1 MNFFNKDHNKY
12 LVILFSAI
20 MLIIILI
27 VGRIGQKK
35 AQEKSP
41 EAVQETSQVIDRT
54 DTDHTE
60 NTTPTEPA
68 SAGDSSAPNE
78 NSSASLESSG
88 SSLVLVSSLS
98 AARKYSQLII
108 VSCDGG
114 EAQISM
120 YKNSGDSSTWN
131 QILSSPGYI
140 GSDGVGQASED
151 SCHTPQGIY
160 GFTMAFGNLPDP
172 GSAIPYTQTDA
183 NSYWVDDPDSLFY
196 NRFVYVTD
204 ASATADNSGESTS
217 SVVVTK
223 ASTTADNTVK
233 STSSVVV
240 TKASTT
246 VDNTGESTSSVVVT
260 SASTTANNSGES
272 TSSVVVTNA
281 STTADNSGVSTSSV
295 VVTNASTPSAETTVT
310 PDVLVNDPNY
320 LSGRI
325 LLSPSIRWNS
335 AENLHDAGYAYNYA
349 LALDVNSNCTPGAG
363 SAFFLHC
370 NINKPTQGCI
380 TVPEAVMRDILIN
393 IKPDCHIIIDTAER
407 LNQY

>member
-68 SAGDSSAPNE
+68 SAGDSSAPKD

-88 SSLVLVSSLS
+88 SSLVSVSSLS

-120 YKNSGDSSTWN
+120 YENSGDSSTWN

-204 ASATADNSGESTS
+204 ASATANNSGESTS

-260 SASTTANNSGES
+260 SASTTADNSGES
-272 TSSVVVTNA
+272 TSSVVVTK
-281 STTADNSGVSTSSV
+281 
-295 VVTNASTPSAETTVT
+295 ASTPSAETTVT

-380 TVPEAVMRDILIN
+380 TVPEDVMRDILIN

>member
-60 NTTPTEPA
+60 NTTPTEPS
-68 SAGDSSAPNE
+68 SAGDSSAPKE
-78 NSSASLESSG
+78 NSSASLESSE
-88 SSLVLVSSLS
+88 SSLVSVSSLS

-120 YKNSGDSSTWN
+120 YENSGDSSTWN

-204 ASATADNSGESTS
+204 AS
-217 SVVVTK
+217 
-223 ASTTADNTVK
+223 
-233 STSSVVV
+233 
-240 TKASTT
+240 TT

-260 SASTTANNSGES
+260 SASTP
-272 TSSVVVTNA
+272 SV
-281 STTADNSGVSTSSV
+281 
-295 VVTNASTPSAETTVT
+295 ETTVT

>member
-68 SAGDSSAPNE
+68 SAGDSSAPKE
-78 NSSASLESSG
+78 NSSASLESSE
-88 SSLVLVSSLS
+88 SSLVSVSSLS

-120 YKNSGDSSTWN
+120 YENSGDYSTWN

-204 ASATADNSGESTS
+204 AS
-217 SVVVTK
+217 
-223 ASTTADNTVK
+223 
-233 STSSVVV
+233 
-240 TKASTT
+240 
-246 VDNTGESTSSVVVT
+246 
-260 SASTTANNSGES
+260 TTANNSG
-272 TSSVVVTNA
+272 
-281 STTADNSGVSTSSV
+281 VSTASV

>member
-35 AQEKSP
+35 ALEKSP
-41 EAVQETSQVIDRT
+41 KAVQETSQVIDT
-54 DTDHTE
+54 SDTDNTE

-68 SAGDSSAPNE
+68 SAGDSSAPKE
-78 NSSASLESSG
+78 NSSASLESAG
-88 SSLVLVSSLS
+88 PSLVSVSSLS

-120 YKNSGDSSTWN
+120 YENSGDSSTWN

-196 NRFVYVTD
+196 NRFVYVTK
-204 ASATADNSGESTS
+204 ASTTADNTGESTS

-223 ASTTADNTVK
+223 ASA
-233 STSSVVV
+233 
-240 TKASTT
+240 
-246 VDNTGESTSSVVVT
+246 
-260 SASTTANNSGES
+260 
-272 TSSVVVTNA
+272 
-281 STTADNSGVSTSSV
+281 
-295 VVTNASTPSAETTVT
+295 PSAETTVT

-325 LLSPSIRWNS
+325 LLSPSILWNS

-380 TVPEAVMRDILIN
+380 TVPEDVMRDILIN

-407 LNQY
+407 LKQY

>member
-68 SAGDSSAPNE
+68 SAGDSSAPKE

-88 SSLVLVSSLS
+88 SSLVSVSSLS

-120 YKNSGDSSTWN
+120 YENSGDSSTWN

-204 ASATADNSGESTS
+204 ASTTANNSGESTS

-260 SASTTANNSGES
+260 S
-272 TSSVVVTNA
+272 A

-380 TVPEAVMRDILIN
+380 TVPEDVMRDILIN

>member
-68 SAGDSSAPNE
+68 SAGDSSAPKK

-88 SSLVLVSSLS
+88 SSLVSVSSLS

-120 YKNSGDSSTWN
+120 YENSGDSSTWN

-204 ASATADNSGESTS
+204 ASA
-217 SVVVTK
+217 
-223 ASTTADNTVK
+223 
-233 STSSVVV
+233 
-240 TKASTT
+240 
-246 VDNTGESTSSVVVT
+246 
-260 SASTTANNSGES
+260 
-272 TSSVVVTNA
+272 
-281 STTADNSGVSTSSV
+281 TADNSGVSTSSV

>member
-68 SAGDSSAPNE
+68 SAGDSSAPKE
-78 NSSASLESSG
+78 NSSASLESAESR
-88 SSLVLVSSLS
+88 LVSVSSLS

-120 YKNSGDSSTWN
+120 YENSGDSSTWN

-223 ASTTADNTVK
+223 
-233 STSSVVV
+233 
-240 TKASTT
+240 
-246 VDNTGESTSSVVVT
+246 
-260 SASTTANNSGES
+260 
-272 TSSVVVTNA
+272 
-281 STTADNSGVSTSSV
+281 
-295 VVTNASTPSAETTVT
+295 ASTPSAETTVT

>member
-68 SAGDSSAPNE
+68 SAGDSSAPKE

-88 SSLVLVSSLS
+88 SSLASVSSLS

-120 YKNSGDSSTWN
+120 YENSGDSSTWN

-204 ASATADNSGESTS
+204 ASATANNSGESTS

-260 SASTTANNSGES
+260 SASTTADNSGES
-272 TSSVVVTNA
+272 TSSVVVTK
-281 STTADNSGVSTSSV
+281 
-295 VVTNASTPSAETTVT
+295 ASTPSAETTVT

-380 TVPEAVMRDILIN
+380 TVTEDVMRDILIN

>member
-68 SAGDSSAPNE
+68 SAGDSSAPKE

-88 SSLVLVSSLS
+88 SSLVSVSSLS

-120 YKNSGDSSTWN
+120 YENSGDSSTWN

-204 ASATADNSGESTS
+204 AS
-217 SVVVTK
+217 
-223 ASTTADNTVK
+223 TTADNT
-233 STSSVVV
+233 
-240 TKASTT
+240 
-246 VDNTGESTSSVVVT
+246 GE
-260 SASTTANNSGES
+260 
-272 TSSVVVTNA
+272 
-281 STTADNSGVSTSSV
+281 STSSV

>member
-54 DTDHTE
+54 DTHRTE
-60 NTTPTEPA
+60 NTTPTEPS
-68 SAGDSSAPNE
+68 SAGDSSAPKE
-78 NSSASLESSG
+78 NSSASLESSE
-88 SSLVLVSSLS
+88 SSLVSVSSLS

-120 YKNSGDSSTWN
+120 YENSGDSSTWN

-204 ASATADNSGESTS
+204 AS
-217 SVVVTK
+217 
-223 ASTTADNTVK
+223 
-233 STSSVVV
+233 
-240 TKASTT
+240 TT

-260 SASTTANNSGES
+260 SASTTADNSGES
-272 TSSVVVTNA
+272 TSSVVVT
-281 STTADNSGVSTSSV
+281 S
-295 VVTNASTPSAETTVT
+295 ASTPSAETTVT

>member
-68 SAGDSSAPNE
+68 SAGDSSAPKE

-88 SSLVLVSSLS
+88 SSLVSVSSLS

-120 YKNSGDSSTWN
+120 YENSGDSSTWN

-204 ASATADNSGESTS
+204 ASATADNSGVSTS

-223 ASTTADNTVK
+223 
-233 STSSVVV
+233 
-240 TKASTT
+240 
-246 VDNTGESTSSVVVT
+246 
-260 SASTTANNSGES
+260 
-272 TSSVVVTNA
+272 
-281 STTADNSGVSTSSV
+281 
-295 VVTNASTPSAETTVT
+295 ASTPSAETTVT

-380 TVPEAVMRDILIN
+380 TVPEDVMRDILIN

-407 LNQY
+407 LKQY

>member
-68 SAGDSSAPNE
+68 SAGDSSAPKE
-78 NSSASLESSG
+78 NSSASLESSE
-88 SSLVLVSSLS
+88 SSLVSVSSLS

-120 YKNSGDSSTWN
+120 YENSGDSSTWN

-204 ASATADNSGESTS
+204 ASTTADNSG
-217 SVVVTK
+217 V
-223 ASTTADNTVK
+223 
-233 STSSVVV
+233 
-240 TKASTT
+240 
-246 VDNTGESTSSVVVT
+246 STSSVVVT

-272 TSSVVVTNA
+272 TSSVVVTK
-281 STTADNSGVSTSSV
+281 
-295 VVTNASTPSAETTVT
+295 ASTPSAETTVT

>member
-68 SAGDSSAPNE
+68 SAGDSSAPKE
-78 NSSASLESSG
+78 NSSASLESSE
-88 SSLVLVSSLS
+88 SSLVSVSSLS

-120 YKNSGDSSTWN
+120 YENSGDSSTWN

-204 ASATADNSGESTS
+204 AS
-217 SVVVTK
+217 
-223 ASTTADNTVK
+223 TTA
-233 STSSVVV
+233 
-240 TKASTT
+240 
-246 VDNTGESTSSVVVT
+246 DNTGESTSSVVVT
-260 SASTTANNSGES
+260 SASTTANNSGE
-272 TSSVVVTNA
+272 
-281 STTADNSGVSTSSV
+281 STSSV

>member
-68 SAGDSSAPNE
+68 SAGDSSAPKE
-78 NSSASLESSG
+78 NSSASLESSE
-88 SSLVLVSSLS
+88 SSLVSVSSLS

-120 YKNSGDSSTWN
+120 YENSGDSSTWN

-204 ASATADNSGESTS
+204 ASATANNSGESTS

-223 ASTTADNTVK
+223 ASTTADNT
-233 STSSVVV
+233 
-240 TKASTT
+240 
-246 VDNTGESTSSVVVT
+246 GESTSSVVVT
-260 SASTTANNSGES
+260 SASTP
-272 TSSVVVTNA
+272 SV
-281 STTADNSGVSTSSV
+281 
-295 VVTNASTPSAETTVT
+295 ETTVT

>member
-60 NTTPTEPA
+60 NTTPTEPS
-68 SAGDSSAPNE
+68 SAGDSSAPKE
-78 NSSASLESSG
+78 NSSASLESSE
-88 SSLVLVSSLS
+88 SSLVSVSSLS

-120 YKNSGDSSTWN
+120 YENSGDYSTWN

-172 GSAIPYTQTDA
+172 GSAIPYTQIDA

-204 ASATADNSGESTS
+204 ASTTANNSGVSTS

-260 SASTTANNSGES
+260 SASTP
-272 TSSVVVTNA
+272 SV
-281 STTADNSGVSTSSV
+281 
-295 VVTNASTPSAETTVT
+295 ETTVT

>member
-68 SAGDSSAPNE
+68 SAGDSSAPKE
-78 NSSASLESSG
+78 NSSASLESSE
-88 SSLVLVSSLS
+88 SRLVSVSSLS

-120 YKNSGDSSTWN
+120 YENSGDSSTWN

-204 ASATADNSGESTS
+204 ASATANNSGE
-217 SVVVTK
+217 
-223 ASTTADNTVK
+223 

-260 SASTTANNSGES
+260 SASTP
-272 TSSVVVTNA
+272 SV
-281 STTADNSGVSTSSV
+281 
-295 VVTNASTPSAETTVT
+295 ETTVT

>member
-41 EAVQETSQVIDRT
+41 EAVQETSQVIDT
-54 DTDHTE
+54 TVTDHTE

-68 SAGDSSAPNE
+68 SAGDSSAPKE

-88 SSLVLVSSLS
+88 SSLVSVSSLS

-120 YKNSGDSSTWN
+120 YENSGDSSTWN

-140 GSDGVGQASED
+140 GSDGIGQASED

-204 ASATADNSGESTS
+204 ASATANNSGESTS

-223 ASTTADNTVK
+223 ASTTADNT
-233 STSSVVV
+233 
-240 TKASTT
+240 
-246 VDNTGESTSSVVVT
+246 
-260 SASTTANNSGES
+260 
-272 TSSVVVTNA
+272 
-281 STTADNSGVSTSSV
+281 GVSTSSV
-295 VVTNASTPSAETTVT
+295 VVTNASTPSVETTVT

-380 TVPEAVMRDILIN
+380 TVPEDVMRDILIN

>member
-68 SAGDSSAPNE
+68 SAGDSSAPKK

-88 SSLVLVSSLS
+88 SSLVSVSSLS

-120 YKNSGDSSTWN
+120 YENSGDSSTWN

-204 ASATADNSGESTS
+204 ASATANNSGESTS

-240 TKASTT
+240 T
-246 VDNTGESTSSVVVT
+246 
-260 SASTTANNSGES
+260 SASATADNSGVS

>member
-68 SAGDSSAPNE
+68 SAGDSSAPKE

-88 SSLVLVSSLS
+88 SSLVSVSSLS

-120 YKNSGDSSTWN
+120 YENSGDSSTWN

-204 ASATADNSGESTS
+204 ASATANNSGVSTSSVVVTKASATADNSGESTS

-223 ASTTADNTVK
+223 
-233 STSSVVV
+233 
-240 TKASTT
+240 
-246 VDNTGESTSSVVVT
+246 
-260 SASTTANNSGES
+260 
-272 TSSVVVTNA
+272 
-281 STTADNSGVSTSSV
+281 
-295 VVTNASTPSAETTVT
+295 ASTPSAETTVT

-320 LSGRI
+320 LSGRV

>member
-68 SAGDSSAPNE
+68 SAGDSSAPKE
-78 NSSASLESSG
+78 NSSASLESSE
-88 SSLVLVSSLS
+88 SSLVSVSSLS

-120 YKNSGDSSTWN
+120 YENSGDSSTWN

-140 GSDGVGQASED
+140 GSDGVGQASEA

-204 ASATADNSGESTS
+204 AS
-217 SVVVTK
+217 
-223 ASTTADNTVK
+223 
-233 STSSVVV
+233 
-240 TKASTT
+240 
-246 VDNTGESTSSVVVT
+246 
-260 SASTTANNSGES
+260 TTAN
-272 TSSVVVTNA
+272 
-281 STTADNSGVSTSSV
+281 NSGVSTSSV

>member
-68 SAGDSSAPNE
+68 SAGDSSAPKE
-78 NSSASLESSG
+78 NSSASLESSE
-88 SSLVLVSSLS
+88 SSLVSVSSLS

-120 YKNSGDSSTWN
+120 YENSGDSSTWN

-204 ASATADNSGESTS
+204 ASATANNSGESTS

-223 ASTTADNTVK
+223 
-233 STSSVVV
+233 
-240 TKASTT
+240 
-246 VDNTGESTSSVVVT
+246 
-260 SASTTANNSGES
+260 
-272 TSSVVVTNA
+272 
-281 STTADNSGVSTSSV
+281 
-295 VVTNASTPSAETTVT
+295 ASTPSAETTVT

>member
-68 SAGDSSAPNE
+68 SAGDSSAPKE
-78 NSSASLESSG
+78 NSSASLESSE
-88 SSLVLVSSLS
+88 SSLVSVSSLS

-120 YKNSGDSSTWN
+120 YENSGDSSTWN

-196 NRFVYVTD
+196 NRFVYVT
-204 ASATADNSGESTS
+204 
-217 SVVVTK
+217 
-223 ASTTADNTVK
+223 
-233 STSSVVV
+233 
-240 TKASTT
+240 
-246 VDNTGESTSSVVVT
+246 

-272 TSSVVVTNA
+272 TSSVVVTK
-281 STTADNSGVSTSSV
+281 
-295 VVTNASTPSAETTVT
+295 ASTPSAETTVT

-380 TVPEAVMRDILIN
+380 TVPEDVMRDILIN

>member
-1 MNFFNKDHNKY
+1 MNLFNKDHNKY

-68 SAGDSSAPNE
+68 SAGDSSAPKE

-88 SSLVLVSSLS
+88 SSLVSVSSLS

-114 EAQISM
+114 GAQISM
-120 YKNSGDSSTWN
+120 YENSSDSSTWN

-204 ASATADNSGESTS
+204 ASATANNS
-217 SVVVTK
+217 
-223 ASTTADNTVK
+223 
-233 STSSVVV
+233 
-240 TKASTT
+240 
-246 VDNTGESTSSVVVT
+246 GESTSSVVVT
-260 SASTTANNSGES
+260 SASPTANNSGES
-272 TSSVVVTNA
+272 TSSVVVTK
-281 STTADNSGVSTSSV
+281 
-295 VVTNASTPSAETTVT
+295 ASTPSAETTVT

-380 TVPEAVMRDILIN
+380 TVPEDVMRDILIN

-407 LNQY
+407 LKQY

>member
-68 SAGDSSAPNE
+68 SAGDSSAPKE

-88 SSLVLVSSLS
+88 SSLVSVSSLS

-120 YKNSGDSSTWN
+120 YENSGDSSTWN

-183 NSYWVDDPDSLFY
+183 NSYWVDDPNSLFY

-204 ASATADNSGESTS
+204 
-217 SVVVTK
+217 
-223 ASTTADNTVK
+223 
-233 STSSVVV
+233 
-240 TKASTT
+240 
-246 VDNTGESTSSVVVT
+246 
-260 SASTTANNSGES
+260 ASTTANNSGES
-272 TSSVVVTNA
+272 TSSVVVTK
-281 STTADNSGVSTSSV
+281 
-295 VVTNASTPSAETTVT
+295 ASTPSAETTVT

>member
-68 SAGDSSAPNE
+68 SAGDSSAPKE
-78 NSSASLESSG
+78 NSSASLESSE
-88 SSLVLVSSLS
+88 SSLVSVSSLS

-120 YKNSGDSSTWN
+120 YENSGDSSTWN

-204 ASATADNSGESTS
+204 ASTTANNSG
-217 SVVVTK
+217 V
-223 ASTTADNTVK
+223 

-260 SASTTANNSGES
+260 SASTP
-272 TSSVVVTNA
+272 SV
-281 STTADNSGVSTSSV
+281 
-295 VVTNASTPSAETTVT
+295 ETTVT

-380 TVPEAVMRDILIN
+380 TVPEDVMRDILIN

>member
-68 SAGDSSAPNE
+68 SAGDSSAPKK

-88 SSLVLVSSLS
+88 SSLVSVSSLS

-120 YKNSGDSSTWN
+120 YENSGDSSTWN

-204 ASATADNSGESTS
+204 ASTTADNTGESTS

-223 ASTTADNTVK
+223 ASA
-233 STSSVVV
+233 
-240 TKASTT
+240 
-246 VDNTGESTSSVVVT
+246 
-260 SASTTANNSGES
+260 
-272 TSSVVVTNA
+272 
-281 STTADNSGVSTSSV
+281 TADNSGESTSSV

-349 LALDVNSNCTPGAG
+349 LARDVNSNCTPGAG

>member
-68 SAGDSSAPNE
+68 SAGDSSAPKK

-88 SSLVLVSSLS
+88 SSLVSVSSLS

-120 YKNSGDSSTWN
+120 YENSGDSSTWN

-204 ASATADNSGESTS
+204 ASATADNSGVSTS

-223 ASTTADNTVK
+223 
-233 STSSVVV
+233 
-240 TKASTT
+240 
-246 VDNTGESTSSVVVT
+246 
-260 SASTTANNSGES
+260 
-272 TSSVVVTNA
+272 
-281 STTADNSGVSTSSV
+281 
-295 VVTNASTPSAETTVT
+295 ASTPSAETTVT

>member
-68 SAGDSSAPNE
+68 SAGDSSAPKE
-78 NSSASLESSG
+78 NSSASLESSE
-88 SSLVLVSSLS
+88 SRLVSVSSLS

-108 VSCDGG
+108 VSCDSG

-120 YKNSGDSSTWN
+120 YENSGDSSTWN

-204 ASATADNSGESTS
+204 ASTTANNSGVSTS

-260 SASTTANNSGES
+260 S
-272 TSSVVVTNA
+272 
-281 STTADNSGVSTSSV
+281 
-295 VVTNASTPSAETTVT
+295 ASTPSAETTVT

>member
-68 SAGDSSAPNE
+68 SAGDSSAPKE

-88 SSLVLVSSLS
+88 SSLVSVSSLS

-120 YKNSGDSSTWN
+120 YENSGDSSTWN

-217 SVVVTK
+217 SVVVT
-223 ASTTADNTVK
+223 
-233 STSSVVV
+233 
-240 TKASTT
+240 
-246 VDNTGESTSSVVVT
+246 
-260 SASTTANNSGES
+260 SASTTANNSGE
-272 TSSVVVTNA
+272 
-281 STTADNSGVSTSSV
+281 STSSV

>member
-68 SAGDSSAPNE
+68 SAGDSSAPKE

-88 SSLVLVSSLS
+88 SSLVSVSSLS

-120 YKNSGDSSTWN
+120 YENSGDSSTWN

-204 ASATADNSGESTS
+204 ASATANNSGESTS

-223 ASTTADNTVK
+223 AST
-233 STSSVVV
+233 
-240 TKASTT
+240 
-246 VDNTGESTSSVVVT
+246 
-260 SASTTANNSGES
+260 
-272 TSSVVVTNA
+272 
-281 STTADNSGVSTSSV
+281 
-295 VVTNASTPSAETTVT
+295 PSAETAVT

>member
-1 MNFFNKDHNKY
+1 
-12 LVILFSAI
+12 

-68 SAGDSSAPNE
+68 SAGDSSAPKE

-88 SSLVLVSSLS
+88 SSLVSVSSLS

-114 EAQISM
+114 GAQISM
-120 YKNSGDSSTWN
+120 YENSGDSSTWN

-204 ASATADNSGESTS
+204 ASATADNSG
-217 SVVVTK
+217 V
-223 ASTTADNTVK
+223 
-233 STSSVVV
+233 
-240 TKASTT
+240 
-246 VDNTGESTSSVVVT
+246 STSSVVVT

-272 TSSVVVTNA
+272 TSSVVVTK
-281 STTADNSGVSTSSV
+281 
-295 VVTNASTPSAETTVT
+295 ASTPSAETTVT

-380 TVPEAVMRDILIN
+380 TVPEDVMRDILIN

-407 LNQY
+407 LKQY

>member
-68 SAGDSSAPNE
+68 SAGDSSAPKK

-88 SSLVLVSSLS
+88 SSLVSVSSLS

-120 YKNSGDSSTWN
+120 YENSGDSSTWN

-183 NSYWVDDPDSLFY
+183 NSYWVDDPGSLFY

-204 ASATADNSGESTS
+204 ASATANNSGESTS

-240 TKASTT
+240 T
-246 VDNTGESTSSVVVT
+246 
-260 SASTTANNSGES
+260 SASATADNSGVS

>member
-68 SAGDSSAPNE
+68 SAGDSSAPKE

-88 SSLVLVSSLS
+88 SSLVSVSSLS

-120 YKNSGDSSTWN
+120 YENSGDSSTWN

-204 ASATADNSGESTS
+204 ASATANNSGESTS

-240 TKASTT
+240 T
-246 VDNTGESTSSVVVT
+246 
-260 SASTTANNSGES
+260 SASATADNSGVS

-380 TVPEAVMRDILIN
+380 TVPEDVMRDILIN

>member
-68 SAGDSSAPNE
+68 SAGDSSAPKE
-78 NSSASLESSG
+78 NSSASLESSE
-88 SSLVLVSSLS
+88 SSLVSVSSLS

-120 YKNSGDSSTWN
+120 YENSGDSSTWN

-223 ASTTADNTVK
+223 AST
-233 STSSVVV
+233 
-240 TKASTT
+240 
-246 VDNTGESTSSVVVT
+246 
-260 SASTTANNSGES
+260 
-272 TSSVVVTNA
+272 
-281 STTADNSGVSTSSV
+281 
-295 VVTNASTPSAETTVT
+295 PSAETAVT

>member
-68 SAGDSSAPNE
+68 SAGDSSAPKE

-88 SSLVLVSSLS
+88 SSLVSVSSLS

-120 YKNSGDSSTWN
+120 YENSGDSSTWN

-204 ASATADNSGESTS
+204 ASATANNSGESTS

-223 ASTTADNTVK
+223 ASTTADNTGV

-240 TKASTT
+240 TSASTTANNSGVSTSSVVVTNASTT

-260 SASTTANNSGES
+260 SASTP
-272 TSSVVVTNA
+272 SV
-281 STTADNSGVSTSSV
+281 
-295 VVTNASTPSAETTVT
+295 ETTVT

>member
-68 SAGDSSAPNE
+68 SAGDSSAPKK

-88 SSLVLVSSLS
+88 SSLVSVSSLS

-120 YKNSGDSSTWN
+120 YENSGDSSTWN

-281 STTADNSGVSTSSV
+281 ST
-295 VVTNASTPSAETTVT
+295 PSAETAVT

>member
-68 SAGDSSAPNE
+68 SAGDSSAPKE

-120 YKNSGDSSTWN
+120 YENSGDSSTWN

-204 ASATADNSGESTS
+204 ASTTADNTGESTS

-223 ASTTADNTVK
+223 AST
-233 STSSVVV
+233 
-240 TKASTT
+240 
-246 VDNTGESTSSVVVT
+246 
-260 SASTTANNSGES
+260 
-272 TSSVVVTNA
+272 
-281 STTADNSGVSTSSV
+281 
-295 VVTNASTPSAETTVT
+295 PSAETAVT

>member
-68 SAGDSSAPNE
+68 SAGDSSAPKE

-108 VSCDGG
+108 VSCDGS

-120 YKNSGDSSTWN
+120 YENSGDSSTWN

-204 ASATADNSGESTS
+204 ASATANNSGESTS

-223 ASTTADNTVK
+223 
-233 STSSVVV
+233 
-240 TKASTT
+240 
-246 VDNTGESTSSVVVT
+246 
-260 SASTTANNSGES
+260 
-272 TSSVVVTNA
+272 
-281 STTADNSGVSTSSV
+281 
-295 VVTNASTPSAETTVT
+295 ASTPSAETTVT

-320 LSGRI
+320 LSGRV

>member
-68 SAGDSSAPNE
+68 SAGDSSAPKE

-88 SSLVLVSSLS
+88 SSLASVSSLS

-120 YKNSGDSSTWN
+120 YENSGDSSTWN

-204 ASATADNSGESTS
+204 ASATANNSGESTS

-223 ASTTADNTVK
+223 
-233 STSSVVV
+233 
-240 TKASTT
+240 
-246 VDNTGESTSSVVVT
+246 
-260 SASTTANNSGES
+260 
-272 TSSVVVTNA
+272 
-281 STTADNSGVSTSSV
+281 
-295 VVTNASTPSAETTVT
+295 ASTPSAETTVT

-380 TVPEAVMRDILIN
+380 TVPEDVMRDILIN
-393 IKPDCHIIIDTAER
+393 IKPVCHIIIDTAER